1 MAEERRNRGG
11 GGGRRSARRSSRLAG
26 ALWVLSL
33 ALVVC
38 SFVFVGLSWHARDS
52 SGGVVG
58 FAGLLPFA
66 DALAFTT
73 VGALVASRRS
83 ENAIGWFFC
92 AVGLVLITEDLTES
106 YANLALFAR
115 SGSLP
120 GGRIAAWASAWLG
133 GPGLLGIFAFLLL
146 LFPDGRLPARRWR
159 PVAWVAALA
168 IAVVTFLHAFR
179 PGPLTNSAFPSVTN
193 PFGIETLAGV
203 RDLLEFAAF
212 LLMLGTVLVSAV
224 SLVVRFRR
232 ARLLERQQIKW
243 FAYAGAFLALV
254 FLAGPT
260 VLWSPAVPGWVWFCA
275 FFLAVAGMP
284 VCAGIAILRYRL
296 YEIDTLINRTLV
308 YGSLT
313 VTLVGLYFGGI
324 VVLQRVFVLLTGEQS
339 TLAVVA
345 STLLIAALFNPLRR
359 RIQSFIDRR
368 FYRSKYDVRKTL
380 EAFSAKLREET
391 DLEALNAEL
400 VGVVKETMQPAHV
413 SLWLRPEK
421 ALKGA
426 QKD

>member
-1 MAEERRNRGG
+1 
-11 GGGRRSARRSSRLAG
+11 
-26 ALWVLSL
+26 VLSL

-38 SFVFVGLSWHARDS
+38 SCVFVAFGWHARHS

-58 FAGLLPFA
+58 FAWLLPFA
-66 DALAFTT
+66 VALAFTT
-73 VGALVASRRS
+73 VGALVASRRP
-83 ENAIGWFFC
+83 ENAIGWIFC
-92 AVGLVLITEDLTES
+92 AVGLVMLTEGFTES

-120 GGRIAAWASAWLG
+120 GGRVAAWASAWLG

-146 LFPDGRLPARRWR
+146 LFPDGRLPTRRWR

-179 PGPLTNSAFPSVTN
+179 PGRLRNSAFPSVAN
-193 PFGIETLAGV
+193 PFGIEALAGV

-254 FLAGPT
+254 FVAGPT

-275 FFLAVAGMP
+275 FFLAVVGMP

-296 YEIDTLINRTLV
+296 YDIDLIINRTLV

-313 VTLVGLYFGGI
+313 ATLVALYFGSI
-324 VVLQRVFVLLTGEQS
+324 VLLQRVFVVLTGGRS
-339 TLAVVA
+339 TLAIVA
-345 STLLIAALFNPLRR
+345 STLLIAALFSPLRR

-368 FYRSKYDVRKTL
+368 FYRSKYDAAKTL
-380 EAFSAKLREET
+380 EAFSARLREET
-391 DLEALNAEL
+391 DLETLRNDL
-400 VGVVKETMQPAHV
+400 VVVARKTMQPAQI
-413 SLWLRPEK
+413 SLWLRPETSSK
-421 ALKGA
+421 A
-426 QKD
+426 QRED

>member
-1 MAEERRNRGG
+1 
-11 GGGRRSARRSSRLAG
+11 
-26 ALWVLSL
+26 LWALSL

-38 SFVFVGLSWHARDS
+38 GFVFVGLGWHARDS

-58 FAGLLPFA
+58 FAVLLPFA
-66 DALAFTT
+66 VALAFAT
-73 VGALVASRRS
+73 VGALIASRRP
-83 ENAIGWFFC
+83 ENAIGWMFC
-92 AVGLVLITEDLTES
+92 VVGLVMVTEGFTES

-120 GGRIAAWASAWLG
+120 GGRVAAWASAWLG

-146 LFPDGRLPARRWR
+146 LFPDGRLLTRRWR

-179 PGPLTNSAFPSVTN
+179 PGPLRNSAFPSVAN
-193 PFGIETLAGV
+193 PFGIEALAGV
-203 RDLLEFAAF
+203 RDLLEFATF
-212 LLMLGTVLVSAV
+212 LLMLATLLASAV

-254 FLAGPT
+254 FVAGPT

-296 YEIDTLINRTLV
+296 YDIDIIINRTLV

-313 VTLVGLYFGGI
+313 ATLVALYFGSI
-324 VVLQRVFVLLTGEQS
+324 VLLQRVFVLLTGERS
-339 TLAVVA
+339 TVAIVA
-345 STLLIAALFNPLRR
+345 STLLIAALFSPLRR

-368 FYRSKYDVRKTL
+368 FYRRKYDARRTL
-380 EAFSAKLREET
+380 EAFSAKLRDET
-391 DLEALNAEL
+391 DLEALNDEL
-400 VGVVKETMQPAHV
+400 VGVVRETMQPAHV
-413 SLWLRPEK
+413 SLWLRPDTLQNDEK
-421 ALKGA
+421 VE
-426 QKD
+426 